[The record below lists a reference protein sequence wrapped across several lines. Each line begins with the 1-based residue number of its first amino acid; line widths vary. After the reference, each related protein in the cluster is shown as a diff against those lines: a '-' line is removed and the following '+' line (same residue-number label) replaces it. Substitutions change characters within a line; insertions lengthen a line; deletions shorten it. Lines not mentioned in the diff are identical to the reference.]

1 MAHQLQNYI
10 KTVEARAMVD
20 QSTRD
25 PRHLELEQQT
35 VVEAGDFCIVHHLA
49 RTKAFPTSEDI

>member
-1 MAHQLQNYI
+1 
-10 KTVEARAMVD
+10 MVD

-35 VVEAGDFCIVHHLA
+35 VVEAGDFCIVHHQA

>member
-35 VVEAGDFCIVHHLA
+35 VVEAGDFCIVHQA
-49 RTKAFPTSEDI
+49 RIKAFSTSEDI